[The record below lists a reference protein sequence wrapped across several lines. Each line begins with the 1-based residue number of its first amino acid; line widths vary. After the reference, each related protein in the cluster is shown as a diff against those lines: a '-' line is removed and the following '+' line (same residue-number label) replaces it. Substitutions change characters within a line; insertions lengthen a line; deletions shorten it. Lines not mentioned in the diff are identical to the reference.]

1 VVITGFGDVIAE
13 RMKAEHA
20 TLAARWFERL
30 AALLPVDATEV
41 FPTASLLDHVP
52 ALIVE
57 IGEYVRVTDE
67 AIAANTAVVDKARQL
82 GALRHGQRA
91 SLHQVLR
98 EYQILGGVLVSFVQ
112 EETARLNLT
121 PPAGE
126 SVAVVSRLHQ
136 AVNLLTQETVETFVS
151 LYTRTIELQ
160 TQRLEQF
167 ARMAAHEWR
176 QPLGSLQFALSLL
189 RQAELEPQRA
199 NRTLEIMERNIAH
212 LVDLTRKIEALS
224 RLSDRKEDPV
234 LQHVSLTTVAGEAA
248 RQLRDM
254 AEAREVELRIARDL
268 PDLVV
273 DVGRLELALV
283 NLLSNSIKYADPD
296 KSPRFAEVVATTTA
310 DHRCVLVVRDNGIGI
325 PPEHVDAIFER
336 YSRAH
341 ADRDDALMVT
351 GLGLGLSIVA
361 DCVQALAGT
370 IEVKSAVGQG
380 TTFVITLPVRAAH
393 RGLADPS

>member
-234 LQHVSLTTVAGEAA
+234 LQQVSLTTVAGEAA

-273 DVGRLELALV
+273 DV
-283 NLLSNSIKYADPD
+283 
-296 KSPRFAEVVATTTA
+296 
-310 DHRCVLVVRDNGIGI
+310 
-325 PPEHVDAIFER
+325 
-336 YSRAH
+336 
-341 ADRDDALMVT
+341 
-351 GLGLGLSIVA
+351 
-361 DCVQALAGT
+361 AGW
-370 IEVKSAVGQG
+370 SW
-380 TTFVITLPVRAAH
+380 R
-393 RGLADPS
+393 S